1 MSINILEY
9 DSFMKESM
17 SPQEA
22 VDALIKHVKDGYGW
36 IDPDYAIEMFTD
48 MTGLDPADQIVDSML
63 AKLADLDMLY
73 YEDEYSSD
81 KKGKKVEFGQPEL
94 KQMPQRAPKD
104 MYMGPAY
111 NESKLI
117 NIKEYSSF
125 NCSINEQLTIT
136 SLVST
141 PEVVENFFRKNVKD
155 VMGVWTTLED
165 LKKLY
170 SVLSPLS
177 GKMVKG
183 ISKCFFYE
191 PSSGEKQ
198 SKPINTKVL
207 NYINS
212 LNARSIQDR
221 CSTRNAGGP
230 EYMYLYDEIKSVGTR
245 TLGKEGDLM
254 KKKLLDLFDKDGK
267 NPLDYFGNPEK

>member
-1 MSINILEY
+1 MTTNILEY
-9 DSFMKESM
+9 ESFMKESM
-17 SPQEA
+17 SPKEA
-22 VDALIKHVKDGYGW
+22 IDSLINHVKNGYGW

-48 MTGLDPADQIVDSML
+48 MTGIDPAEKIVDSMI
-63 AKLADLDMLY
+63 AKLADLDLLY

-94 KQMPQRAPKD
+94 KQMPHRAPKD
-104 MYMGPAY
+104 MYIGPAY

-117 NIKEYSSF
+117 NIKEYLSF
-125 NCSINEQLTIT
+125 NCFINEQLTIT
-136 SLVST
+136 ALVST
-141 PEVVENFFRKNVKD
+141 PDIVDNFFRKNVKD
-155 VMGVWTTLED
+155 VMGGYTSLED

-183 ISKCFFYE
+183 ISKCFFYD
-191 PSSGEKQ
+191 PMRGEKQ
-198 SKPINTKVL
+198 SKPINTTVL

-221 CSTRNAGGP
+221 CASRNNMGP
-230 EYMYLYDEIKSVGTR
+230 EYMYLYDEIKAVGTI
-245 TLGKEGDLM
+245 TLGKDGDLM
-254 KKKLLDLFDKDGK
+254 KKKLLDLLDKDGVK
-267 NPLDYFGNPEK
+267 PIDY